1 MAFALIRARNLKVSD
16 LGSTDRHNSRRYE
29 SPDEWPPNID
39 LNRAEENINMYQSG
53 SSLKESWES
62 RTEGITGMRKDSNVA
77 IEYVLGI
84 NDKKAWVNYSSSGYF
99 MNAKEWIEKRHGK
112 GSVIAFSFHQDESN
126 PHAHFIVVPVVQKEV
141 KWKNRRGE
149 GVKIE
154 KRIDTRSYTGGRLKL
169 RQLQDDY
176 FAFASNF
183 QHKMGINIY
192 RGKLVEEQTK
202 DYIKKTDH
210 QIGEMRNRLHSM
222 SDGIEKMKIDLE
234 IKEKQKKIEESNLKL
249 KEINREKDSKNDKWK
264 EKGVKD
270 NPVIF
275 HTEQEHKD
283 GEKKEHKEA
292 EKKKWNKGWSM

>member
-1 MAFALIRARNLKVSD
+1 MAFALIRARNLKISD

-29 SPDEWPPNID
+29 SPDEWPPNI
-39 LNRAEENINMYQSG
+39 NPKRADENTNFYQTG
-53 SSLKESWES
+53 SSLKEAWNA
-62 RTEGITGMRKDSNVA
+62 RTEGVTGARSDSNVG

-84 NDKKAWVNYSSSGYF
+84 NDKSAWMNYSSSGYF
-99 MNAKEWIEKRHGK
+99 MNAKEWLEKRHGK

-126 PHAHFIVVPVVQKEV
+126 PHAHFVIVPVVKKEV

-176 FAFASNF
+176 FVFAKGF
-183 QHKMGINIY
+183 EEKLRVKIY
-192 RGKLVEEQTK
+192 RGKLVEHQTK

-210 QIGEMRNRLHSM
+210 QIGEMRNQLHSM
-222 SDGIEKMKIDLE
+222 SDGIEKMKLSLE
-234 IKEKQKKIEESNLKL
+234 IEEKRKKIEESKLKL
-249 KEINREKDSKNDKWK
+249 KEISRNKDSQDDKWK
-264 EKGVKD
+264 EKGIKD

-275 HTEQEHKD
+275 HTEKEHKIA
-283 GEKKEHKEA
+283 EKKEHKEA